1 MIGVQELFRTLIK
14 KTDLSDFFV
23 FSVTLSTV
31 YNCCIIV
38 IIVCRRLW
46 VLYALASLGILTALS
61 QSYCLTLLCLWL
73 LSTVT

>member
-23 FSVTLSTV
+23 FSVTFSTV

-38 IIVCRRLW
+38 CRRL
-46 VLYALASLGILTALS
+46 
-61 QSYCLTLLCLWL
+61 
-73 LSTVT
+73 